1 MDTPWLRYAS
11 RRSCRAALYNS
22 AWAPSIAPSETC
34 CFAVGFS
41 RNLNAFIVIEPEC
54 ARRYRQV
61 DHGQPGRAFPT
72 RLKPGAPCPR
82 LGGAI
87 IVRAYGAEPTVTN
100 HRAALEM
107 RAHIPPIQDLV
118 TGDRPALIKSMAVAA
133 LGPRDLANENDP
145 GLPLTDK
152 DRDTVRVLRTMLALR
167 STP

>member
-1 MDTPWLRYAS
+1 M
-11 RRSCRAALYNS
+11 
-22 AWAPSIAPSETC
+22 
-34 CFAVGFS
+34 
-41 RNLNAFIVIEPEC
+41 
-54 ARRYRQV
+54 
-61 DHGQPGRAFPT
+61 
-72 RLKPGAPCPR
+72 
-82 LGGAI
+82 
-87 IVRAYGAEPTVTN
+87 RAYGAEPTVTN

-133 LGPRDLANENDP
+133 LGPRDLANENNP